1 MIKSI
6 KRLFCVHKYEVTNST
21 IASLREGNDNLQII
35 TEQHTCKK
43 CGQVIYK
50 DLVHKIES
58 NWYKG
63 EK

>member
-1 MIKSI
+1 MIKFI
-6 KRLFCVHKYEVTNST
+6 KNLFCIHEYEKTNST
-21 IASLREGNDNLQII
+21 IASLKEGNDNLQVI

-50 DLVHKIES
+50 DLVHKIEF
-58 NWYKG
+58 NWYKE